1 MDDVAIAPLPVDAKL
16 PPALDVAA
24 MADAHAGLESPTSTE
39 QIAPMDAVAMEEI
52 DKPKDATV
60 APTTK
65 SHEVAAV
72 VEGLCALKIET
83 IDAPEPASSKV
94 SAMVDEIKTLLNSPT
109 KIPSLS
115 KPDKPSMIPPPSPV
129 AKTTAIT
136 HAKTTKGAPSPFAH
150 LKRKSMSPTQKD
162 ALAARLYTKAM
173 ELKHKRDELSTQ
185 APEECTFK
193 PNTTKPHIK
202 HTSSDAMQ
210 SSGPSSVTSNG
221 SDKDRFNMLHDQAK
235 ELARRKEAQK
245 QSAQAEYSFKPEIS
259 KKSRRMSLKL
269 RLRKAHKGESDATTI
284 SSPRSV
290 DGKPTRRHEEL
301 YAQHLELAARRKQK
315 QLEMEAKTAEECTFQ
330 PKIKKLKGK
339 SPAKSRPL
347 YDAERERLKRLEKEE
362 KKKQFEMAE
371 CTFRPAVQRTKSTEA
386 KADDKSFLDRMQENE
401 RKKEDRLE
409 ALRKEQDE
417 RKLKEATFR
426 PKIIETKSSKALA
439 DDKPFHERLFDKE
452 YLLQQQADRERKKLE
467 QESFSFKPSI
477 ESSLVSIPE
486 RHGSIFERLHDEG
499 LKKMEQ
505 LSLAEQQRLKR
516 EMEECTFHPHVS
528 IELKEPPTEPVW
540 ERLSNDKKHILEER
554 QRLKEE
560 NEAKGC
566 TFKPDLGASMRSPA
580 RRNTTLL
587 PPSTSAPATA
597 PPDVSPPSSI
607 ARQLRRQTSP
617 QLDLPV
623 TALVDVAAVLT
634 TDDTSMP
641 PAAPSLLPP
650 FPPVVGDE
658 VSEQSRSILD
668 NYDSWAAT
676 LEEKMRELK

>member
-24 MADAHAGLESPTSTE
+24 MAEAPLGLESPTSTE
-39 QIAPMDAVAMEEI
+39 QITPMDAVAMEM
-52 DKPKDATV
+52 DKAKDATV

-65 SHEVAAV
+65 SEVASV
-72 VEGLCALKIET
+72 VEGLGELKIET
-83 IDAPEPASSKV
+83 IDVPEPASSKV

-129 AKTTAIT
+129 APTTTSTIA
-136 HAKTTKGAPSPFAH
+136 HAKSTKGAPSPFAH

-202 HTSSDAMQ
+202 HTASDGIP

-221 SDKDRFNMLHDQAK
+221 SDKDRFSMLHDQAK

-269 RLRKAHKGESDATTI
+269 RLRKARKDESDTTTI
-284 SSPRSV
+284 PSPRSV

-386 KADDKSFLDRMQENE
+386 KAEEKSFFDRMQESE

-439 DDKPFHERLFDKE
+439 DEKPFHERLFDKE
-452 YLLQQQADRERKKLE
+452 YLLQQQAERERKKLE

-486 RHGSIFERLHDEG
+486 RHGSIFEVAFAIE
-499 LKKMEQ
+499 
-505 LSLAEQQRLKR
+505 KR
-516 EMEECTFHPHVS
+516 ES
-528 IELKEPPTEPVW
+528 Y
-540 ERLSNDKKHILEER
+540 
-554 QRLKEE
+554 
-560 NEAKGC
+560 
-566 TFKPDLGASMRSPA
+566 
-580 RRNTTLL
+580 
-587 PPSTSAPATA
+587 AP
-597 PPDVSPPSSI
+597 
-607 ARQLRRQTSP
+607 
-617 QLDLPV
+617 
-623 TALVDVAAVLT
+623 
-634 TDDTSMP
+634 
-641 PAAPSLLPP
+641 
-650 FPPVVGDE
+650 
-658 VSEQSRSILD
+658 
-668 NYDSWAAT
+668 
-676 LEEKMRELK
+676 